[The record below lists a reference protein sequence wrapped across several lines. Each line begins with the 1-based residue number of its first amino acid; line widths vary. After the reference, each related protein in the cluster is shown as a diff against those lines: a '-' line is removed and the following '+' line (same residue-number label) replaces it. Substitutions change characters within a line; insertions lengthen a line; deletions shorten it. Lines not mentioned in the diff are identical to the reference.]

1 MGLKERVVS
10 MIEGAEQEI
19 SIITKTIENTEAN
32 AMYSGEYKLKVKKEL
47 QEKGISIKKKLA
59 EDIKTVFKEKIEKI
73 ENTNIYVDDN
83 PASTA
88 NIIKM
93 IEISKENIYEK
104 ELNYLNKM
112 YKDNNIIKRILL
124 SIAREKNLY
133 MEDIFIPDASEYEDL
148 RDSLIKSFM
157 SNNSLS
163 VYGMSTTIL
172 LNSMQI

>member
-1 MGLKERVVS
+1 MKLKEKVVS
-10 MIEGAEQEI
+10 MIDGAEQEI
-19 SIITKTIENTEAN
+19 SVLMKNIENLEAN
-32 AMYSGEYKLKVKKEL
+32 TIYSGEYKVKVKKEL
-47 QEKGISIKKKLA
+47 QEKGISIKKKLS
-59 EDIKTVFKEKIEKI
+59 EDIKVLFNEKIEKI
-73 ENTNIYVDDN
+73 ENTNIYKDDN
-83 PASTA
+83 PANTA

-163 VYGMSTTIL
+163 VYGLSTTIL